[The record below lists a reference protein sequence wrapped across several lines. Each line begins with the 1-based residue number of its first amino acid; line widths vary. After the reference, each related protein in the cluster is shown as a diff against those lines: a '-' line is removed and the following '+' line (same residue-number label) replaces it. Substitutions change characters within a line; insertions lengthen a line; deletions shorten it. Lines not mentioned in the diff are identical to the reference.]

1 MEVLEHSVLEFGVAG
16 KAMPGYSESGDRHVY
31 RALPRGVL
39 VAAIDGLG
47 HGSHAAAAAAAAC
60 RVLESSPGESVI
72 GLVRRC
78 HERLKDTRG
87 VTMSLAWFDFAGSL
101 LTWLGVGNVQ
111 GFLLPVDHPWIRPEE
126 TLLLRPGV
134 VGSQLPPLQAALLPL
149 SYGDTLVFATDGIE
163 SNFDHGP
170 IRNHVPQQAADNL
183 LSMFAKSNDD
193 ALLVIARYKRP
204 SL

>member
-1 MEVLEHSVLEFGVAG
+1 MEVLEHRVLEVGVAG
-16 KAMPGYSESGDRHVY
+16 KVMKGYSESGDRHVY

-60 RVLESSPGESVI
+60 RVLESSSGENVI

-78 HERLKDTRG
+78 HESLKDTRG
-87 VTMSLAWFDFAGSL
+87 VTMSLALFDFAGGS

-111 GFLLPVDHPWIRPEE
+111 GFLLPIDDPWIRPEE

-134 VGSQLPPLQAALLPL
+134 V
-149 SYGDTLVFATDGIE
+149 
-163 SNFDHGP
+163 
-170 IRNHVPQQAADNL
+170 
-183 LSMFAKSNDD
+183 
-193 ALLVIARYKRP
+193 
-204 SL
+204 